1 MTNLIRKCCIVLL
14 VLFAVGCDPLDD
26 FEAGPLGAV
35 EIGEDEPMRIRSLFP
50 ITGAASSRGASLG
63 QAVELAVRD
72 FGGIHGRVVDPGEPV
87 DAMCSPEGGQVGAG
101 QIVADLQVAGIIG
114 TACSASGVTAS
125 PVISEAGFT
134 MISPANASPL
144 LTSDLEGN
152 AGIHYYPGYFRVVT
166 NDLYRGQAVAD
177 FAYKELGLRRMGA
190 VHDGDP
196 YTTALVSAFG
206 NAFRTLG
213 GEAVTA
219 GIAKGDTDMTAV
231 LAEFA
236 VAGAEGL
243 FVPLFLAEG
252 SLFVGQAR
260 EFDGLEGTTLI
271 TGSAMLVPEFLGSP
285 QSEGMYFAGPVLD
298 HSPDPNGITGKNA
311 DAVLAA
317 FEDAYGGTPA
327 SPYWAHAYDAAT
339 LLLAAIE
346 SVGVEKGG
354 KLYVDRLALRQE
366 VEATTGFQGI
376 IGVLSCDDFGDCGTG
391 FTNIYHHPD
400 LGVTDA
406 AQLPVVYRF
415 TP

>member
-1 MTNLIRKCCIVLL
+1 M
-14 VLFAVGCDPLDD
+14 
-26 FEAGPLGAV
+26 
-35 EIGEDEPMRIRSLFP
+35 
-50 ITGAASSRGASLG
+50 
-63 QAVELAVRD
+63 AVRD
-72 FGGIHGRVVDPGEPV
+72 FGSIHGRVVDPGAPV
-87 DAMCSPEGGQVGAG
+87 DAMCSPEGGRAGAG
-101 QIVADLQVAGIIG
+101 QIVENPQVAGVIG

-152 AGIHYYPGYFRVVT
+152 ASIHYYPGYFRVVN

-213 GEAVTA
+213 GEA
-219 GIAKGDTDMTAV
+219 GIEKGDTDMTAV

-252 SLFVGQAR
+252 SLFVGQVRA
-260 EFDGLEGTTLI
+260 FDGLEGTALI

-285 QSEGMYFAGPVLD
+285 QSEGMYFAGPMLD
-298 HSPDPNGITGKNA
+298 HGPEANGITGENA

-317 FEDAYGGTPA
+317 FKDAYGGIPA

-339 LLLAAIE
+339 LLLGAIE
-346 SVGVEKGG
+346 SVAVEKGE
-354 KLYVDRLALRQE
+354 KLYVDRLALRQK
-366 VEATTGFQGI
+366 VGATTGFQGI
-376 IGVLSCDDFGDCGTG
+376 IGVLSCDDFGDCGAG
-391 FTNIYHHPD
+391 RINIYRHLD
-400 LGVTDA
+400 SNVTDA
-406 AQLPVVYRF
+406 ARLPVVYRF
-415 TP
+415 AP

>member
-1 MTNLIRKCCIVLL
+1 MADRIRKCCIAIL
-14 VLFAVGCDPLDD
+14 VLFAAGCNPLDD

-35 EIGEDEPMRIRSLFP
+35 EISEDEPVRIRSLFP
-50 ITGAASSRGASLG
+50 ITGPASSHGASLG

-72 FGGIHGRVVDPGEPV
+72 FGNVHGRPVDPGQPV
-87 DAMCSPEGGQVGAG
+87 DAMCSPEGGRTGAE
-101 QIVADLQVAGIIG
+101 QIVANLQVAGIIG

-134 MISPANASPL
+134 MISPVNASPL

-152 AGIHYYPGYFRVVT
+152 AGTHYHPGYFRVVT
-166 NDLYRGQAVAD
+166 NDLYRGRAVAD
-177 FAYKELGLRRMGA
+177 FAWRELGLRRMGA

-206 NAFRTLG
+206 NAFRALG
-213 GEAVTA
+213 GEVTAA

-236 VAGAEGL
+236 AAGAEGL

-252 SLFVGQAR
+252 SLLVGQAG
-260 EFDGLEGTTLI
+260 EFDGLESVALI

-285 QSEGMYFAGPVLD
+285 QSEGMYFAGPVLEHGSEAND
-298 HSPDPNGITGKNA
+298 ITGKNA

-317 FEDAYGGTPA
+317 FENTYGGAPA
-327 SPYWAHAYDAAT
+327 SPYWAHAYDATT
-339 LLLAAIE
+339 LLLSAIE
-346 SVGVEKGG
+346 SVAVEKGET
-354 KLYVDRLALRQE
+354 LYVDRLALRQQIA
-366 VEATTGFQGI
+366 VTTGFQAI

-391 FTNIYHHPD
+391 RINIYHHLD
-400 LGVTDA
+400 SSITDA
-406 AQLPVVYRF
+406 ARLPVVYRF